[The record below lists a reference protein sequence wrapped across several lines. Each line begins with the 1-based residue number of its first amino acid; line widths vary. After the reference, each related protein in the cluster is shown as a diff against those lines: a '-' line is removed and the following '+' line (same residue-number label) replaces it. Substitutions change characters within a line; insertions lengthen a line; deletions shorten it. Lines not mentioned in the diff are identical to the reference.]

1 MSTTPVIDVIIAVH
15 DARRPIARAV
25 SSALRAAES
34 PKGEAP
40 VAVRVSVIAH
50 GLDPQLIRERL
61 ADAPGSLDTGTLDT
75 DARVRIL
82 PFTDGIASP
91 AGPFNAG
98 LDAADAEWV
107 SVMGSDDELEPG
119 ALHAWLAA
127 GRAANAVAVIP
138 PLRHAPGRAVPTP
151 PVRPRRRIRRDPVR
165 DRLAYRTA
173 PLGLLRRDACTALRM
188 TVGLPS
194 GEDLEFGLSLW
205 FAGAPITYAV
215 GAPAYLIHSDAVERV
230 TLTARPIADDMVP
243 LAALRAS
250 GLFAA
255 RTPAERRAIVIKLIR
270 IHIFGAVANRPDA
283 STWTAAD
290 HAALRAET
298 AALLALAPTAD
309 RVFSLVDRTLLDTIA
324 SASATPA
331 DLITLANK
339 RRARVHPANL
349 ITRDLRGLFDRE
361 GPLRFAAASVLA
373 TR

>member
-34 PKGEAP
+34 PTGGAP

-82 PFTDGIASP
+82 PFTDGIPSP

-119 ALHAWLAA
+119 ALHAWLTA
-127 GRAANAVAVIP
+127 GRAAAAVAVIP
-138 PLRHAPGRAVPTP
+138 PLRHAQGRAVPTP

-173 PLGLLRRDACTALRM
+173 PLGLLRRDACEGLRM
-188 TVGLPS
+188 TEGLPS
-194 GEDLEFGLSLW
+194 GEDLQFGLALW
-205 FAGAPITYAV
+205 FADAPVTYAL
-215 GAPAYLIHSDAVERV
+215 GAPAYLVHSDAVERV

-250 GLFAA
+250 GLFTA

-270 IHIFGAVANRPDA
+270 IHIFGAIANRPDA

-309 RVFSLVDRTLLDTIA
+309 RVFSLVDRTPLGTIA

-331 DLITLANK
+331 HLITLANK
-339 RRARVHPANL
+339 RLARVHPANL
-349 ITRDLRGLFDRE
+349 ITRDIRGLFDRE